1 MGAVYLL
8 LMLAGWV
15 AWVRLAWR
23 LPWGAVL
30 LPSLYRRR
38 RREALAEWA
47 RESGFCLR
55 HRSYAG
61 GCIDTA
67 LLPDPATGEDIPMR
81 WVELRFSPYSR
92 GPGYGGRWESFDGT
106 LVQPPVRCGVPFI
119 ESPRP

>member
-15 AWVRLAWR
+15 AWVRLAWQ

-47 RESGFCLR
+47 RGSGFCLR

-61 GCIDTA
+61 GCVDTA
-67 LLPDPATGEDIPMR
+67 LLHDPATGEDIPMR
-81 WVELRFSPYSR
+81 WVELVFSPFDGR
-92 GPGYGGRWESFDGT
+92 PLYGGRWESFDGT
-106 LVQPPVRCGVPFI
+106 IRQAPVRGGVPFI
-119 ESPRP
+119 ESPRR